1 MRFRWKSYD
10 PKQLIWPLDAF
21 AALPIPPAPLLN
33 LFMPNKE
40 HDASSGATVLLPAFI
55 VCFSEPGAV
64 SESSAHRTSAAA
76 FFQVLGKRR
85 FSCCCTHHLD
95 QIWAERSSVENCLLE
110 EETER
115 CCCWGIFC
123 TSCCFLDLKKW
134 LSASQALVHGWCC
147 QMGTYCCLLWVM
159 TVLIFPTR
167 AFVVPFVCAMDW
179 PGYFTRTSP
188 RGRESELWLTTQLT
202 NRCLRCLQ
210 APLGKMDSR
219 LRARFKVK
227 CVFVRF

>member
-40 HDASSGATVLLPAFI
+40 HDASSGATVLLSAFI

-76 FFQVLGKRR
+76 FFQFLGKRR

-115 CCCWGIFC
+115 CCCWGVFC

-159 TVLIFPTR
+159 TVLIFPHTGFCC
-167 AFVVPFVCAMDW
+167 AFCVRNGLAWLLYEDVTMWEGAW
-179 PGYFTRTSP
+179 ALINSP
-188 RGRESELWLTTQLT
+188 ADQ
-202 NRCLRCLQ
+202 
-210 APLGKMDSR
+210 
-219 LRARFKVK
+219 
-227 CVFVRF
+227 

>member
-40 HDASSGATVLLPAFI
+40 HDASSGATVLLSAFI

-76 FFQVLGKRR
+76 FFQFLGKRR

-95 QIWAERSSVENCLLE
+95 QIWAKRSSVENCLLE

-115 CCCWGIFC
+115 CCCWG
-123 TSCCFLDLKKW
+123 FLHFLLLFGLKEMIVGVPGSGPW
-134 LSASQALVHGWCC
+134 VMLPDGNLLLPPLGDDGSHFSPHGLLL
-147 QMGTYCCLLWVM
+147 CLL
-159 TVLIFPTR
+159 
-167 AFVVPFVCAMDW
+167 CAQW
-179 PGYFTRTSP
+179 TGLVTL
-188 RGRESELWLTTQLT
+188 RGRHHVGGSVSF
-202 NRCLRCLQ
+202 
-210 APLGKMDSR
+210 D
-219 LRARFKVK
+219 
-227 CVFVRF
+227 